1 MRLLGVKITPTKV
14 LWCVKIDSVR
24 VVTTDWKH
32 LPKAVKDYLQTNGY
46 VSTVERMQGELF
58 SKPEQ
63 TAQTPQTEQ
72 AQQQPTQTP
81 Q

>member
-32 LPKAVKDYLQTNGY
+32 LPKAVRDYLQTSGY
-46 VSTVERMQGELF
+46 VSTVERMQNELF
-58 SKPEQ
+58 SR
-63 TAQTPQTEQ
+63 TEQ

-81 Q
+81 QQ

>member
-1 MRLLGVKITPTKV
+1 MRLLGVKITPKKV
-14 LWCVKIDSVR
+14 LWSVR
-24 VVTTDWKH
+24 IDDARVITTDWKH
-32 LPKAVKDYLQTNGY
+32 LPKAVRDYLQECGY
-46 VSTVERMQGELF
+46 VSTVEQMQGELF